1 MRIAKEPHRP
11 QRSAKSQAGFTLVEA
26 LFAMVIVGI
35 VFTALYSA
43 MASSQ
48 NTAQLARED
57 ARATQILIEKMDKLR
72 LLNWDQLNDN
82 TVVPDKFWMSFN
94 PEDVDFGGDGLTSLK
109 GAGKY
114 KQMQLLYTG
123 KITITNGPTDVTYGT
138 NMATVTI
145 DLSWTSSIGLD
156 RTRSLTTY
164 FAQYGEENYDY

>member
-1 MRIAKEPHRP
+1 MRIAKEPHGP
-11 QRSAKSQAGFTLVEA
+11 QRPAKSQGGFTLVEA

-57 ARATQILIEKMDKLR
+57 SRATQILIEKMDKLR
-72 LLNWDQLNDN
+72 LLTWDQLNDN
-82 TVVPDKFWMSFN
+82 TVVPDKFWMSFD
-94 PEDVDFGGDGLTSLK
+94 PEDSDFGGDGLTNLK

-114 KQMQLLYTG
+114 KKMELLYTG
-123 KITITNGPTDVTYGT
+123 KITVANGPADVTYGT

-145 DLSWTSSIGLD
+145 DLSWTSRTGMD
-156 RTRSLTTY
+156 RARSLTTY
-164 FAQYGEENYDY
+164 FAQNGEENYAY